1 MISNEGIRLAPSKQE
16 AHRDISTLSTA
27 TTWTPRFV
35 VVYDLTDITAINHSE
50 TGACKNHSLEGVL
63 GRWFHATSGIHIR
76 NHSEVYGGFYLVI

>member
-35 VVYDLTDITAINHSE
+35 VVYDLTAINHSE

-76 NHSEVYGGFYLVI
+76 NHSEVYGGLYLVI